1 MGIHRGKHPI
11 SYQRNKLLKLQRTAG
26 RKNVR
31 IPLFRNLCLFF
42 SAQMQYLFHWICAVL
57 CLVAQSCATVWIPW
71 TEEPGRLQS
80 VGILQART
88 LEWVAMPSS
97 RIFPTQE
104 IFPSQGLNPGLLHC
118 RQILYSLSH
127 QGSPR
132 TLEWAAYP
140 FCRGTSQ
147 PRNRTRVSCIASRF
161 FTSWATQE
169 SHFSQCHIL
178 NNSALPPLF
187 FNHLECLVSLNK

>member
-127 QGSPR
+127 QGSPLWFL
-132 TLEWAAYP
+132 TSMLFLGNMHEYIP
-140 FCRGTSQ
+140 PTCGTKRLTCPSTTDVHEAKH
-147 PRNRTRVSCIASRF
+147 NSRC
-161 FTSWATQE
+161 W
-169 SHFSQCHIL
+169 
-178 NNSALPPLF
+178 
-187 FNHLECLVSLNK
+187 